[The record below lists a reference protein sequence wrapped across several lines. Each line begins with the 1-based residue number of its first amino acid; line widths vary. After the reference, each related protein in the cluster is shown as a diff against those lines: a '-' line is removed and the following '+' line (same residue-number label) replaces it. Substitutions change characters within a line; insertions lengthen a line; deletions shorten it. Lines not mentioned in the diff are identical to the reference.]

1 MRRYRL
7 LVLGPPLVLAAILI
21 PLAAIKGLQFAF
33 LLFVLVMA
41 SGSSRRSP
49 APTSYVQKDGREHEE
64 LEAPTGVT
72 VLGTRR
78 TRTSADIPDV
88 SGSRPV
94 MLVTFDVPFE
104 PEASALAVDAAVESG
119 QRLIVVNLAEVPIG
133 PISLAMKYEYVGTQ
147 EVEDALRAPAELA
160 HSLAVDVERLRL
172 CSPRPIEALLELVA
186 ERAPGLLVV
195 GPDRERLKRRT
206 YAKWTKRISER
217 AACLVWLPG

>member
-1 MRRYRL
+1 M
-7 LVLGPPLVLAAILI
+7 
-21 PLAAIKGLQFAF
+21 
-33 LLFVLVMA
+33 
-41 SGSSRRSP
+41 
-49 APTSYVQKDGREHEE
+49 
-64 LEAPTGVT
+64 
-72 VLGTRR
+72 LGTRR
-78 TRTSADIPDV
+78 TRTSADIPAV

-104 PEASALAVDAAVESG
+104 PEATALAVDAAVESG

-172 CSPRPIEALLELVA
+172 CSPRPIDALLELVA

-195 GPDRERLKRRT
+195 GPDRERLRRRT

-217 AACLVWLPG
+217 AACLVWLPA

>member
-1 MRRYRL
+1 
-7 LVLGPPLVLAAILI
+7 
-21 PLAAIKGLQFAF
+21 
-33 LLFVLVMA
+33 
-41 SGSSRRSP
+41 
-49 APTSYVQKDGREHEE
+49 
-64 LEAPTGVT
+64 

>member
-1 MRRYRL
+1 M
-7 LVLGPPLVLAAILI
+7 
-21 PLAAIKGLQFAF
+21 
-33 LLFVLVMA
+33 
-41 SGSSRRSP
+41 
-49 APTSYVQKDGREHEE
+49 
-64 LEAPTGVT
+64 
-72 VLGTRR
+72 LGTRR
-78 TRTSADIPDV
+78 TRTSADIPAV

-104 PEASALAVDAAVESG
+104 LEATALAVDAAVESG

-160 HSLAVDVERLRL
+160 YSLAVDVERLRL
-172 CSPRPIEALLELVA
+172 CSPRPVDALLELVA

-195 GPDRERLKRRT
+195 GPDRQRLKRRT

-217 AACLVWLPG
+217 AACLVWLPA

>member
-1 MRRYRL
+1 M
-7 LVLGPPLVLAAILI
+7 
-21 PLAAIKGLQFAF
+21 
-33 LLFVLVMA
+33 
-41 SGSSRRSP
+41 
-49 APTSYVQKDGREHEE
+49 
-64 LEAPTGVT
+64 
-72 VLGTRR
+72 LGTRR
-78 TRTSADIPDV
+78 TRTSADIPAV

-104 PEASALAVDAAVESG
+104 PEAIALAVDAAVESG

-172 CSPRPIEALLELVA
+172 CSPRPVDALLELVA

-195 GPDRERLKRRT
+195 GPNRERLKRRT
-206 YAKWTKRISER
+206 YTKWTKRISER

>member
-1 MRRYRL
+1 M
-7 LVLGPPLVLAAILI
+7 
-21 PLAAIKGLQFAF
+21 
-33 LLFVLVMA
+33 
-41 SGSSRRSP
+41 
-49 APTSYVQKDGREHEE
+49 
-64 LEAPTGVT
+64 
-72 VLGTRR
+72 LGTRR

-217 AACLVWLPG
+217 AACLVWLPGA